1 MSNAN
6 DIRTLARSKSSDDIS
21 SPGDDWLRVI
31 LNEDEVDPR
40 IDTWNCK
47 YSHVPQHTTQN
58 SELAFNTTPFIFK
71 SVNPAVNG
79 VESNSSQKKKTR
91 TIFTSNVNKLSLV
104 EKVVEALGVVL
115 EEVKSDI

>member
-6 DIRTLARSKSSDDIS
+6 DNTYPRSKRPRSKSSDDIF
-21 SPGDDWLRVI
+21 SPGDDWLGVI

-79 VESNSSQKKKTR
+79 VESNSSQKKKQEPYLLQMSTN
-91 TIFTSNVNKLSLV
+91 FL
-104 EKVVEALGVVL
+104 
-115 EEVKSDI
+115 